1 MLQLGHV
8 TLTTYSWEDM
18 LVEGA
23 CVAGPMQAGVDA
35 SARSAQAD
43 TASGPCPMQNG
54 VSSEVSGA
62 EFYEHSFP
70 KFFGAVMAAN
80 DESSALQAIKYK
92 RGSLQLLDQRLLPF
106 RTEYLDVPDV
116 KAAWTQIRDM
126 VVRGAPAIGCTGA
139 LAMAVELHALKGAGA
154 AFGSAQEALEF
165 INQTLDF
172 LVTRCVPTGVVAR
185 RFRAV
190 RLSGEKLRPAL
201 A

>member
-1 MLQLGHV
+1 
-8 TLTTYSWEDM
+8 
-18 LVEGA
+18 
-23 CVAGPMQAGVDA
+23 
-35 SARSAQAD
+35 
-43 TASGPCPMQNG
+43 
-54 VSSEVSGA
+54 
-62 EFYEHSFP
+62 
-70 KFFGAVMAAN
+70 MAAN

-172 LVTRCVPTGVVAR
+172 LPPHRRDLADACNRLKAVAATAAAADGASAVGVCGAVIEAAEAYLAEDIASNKRAEAMNQGAR
-185 RFRAV
+185 MR
-190 RLSGEKLRPAL
+190 
-201 A
+201 